1 MKLLQYIFAIG
12 ALATASLALAQPYP
26 SRPVRVLVAFAP
38 GGGIDI
44 IARSVAPQLQ
54 AALGQ
59 PIVVENRPSA
69 GGIVAAE
76 ATVRSTP
83 DGHAL
88 LVTGNDTIFQ
98 KLLYKKLSYDPQRDL
113 RRLGPRPASLSSR
126 HGAPWPA

>member
-1 MKLLQYIFAIG
+1 MHCLIAI
-12 ALATASLALAQPYP
+12 AAIAISSTALAQPYP

-38 GGGIDI
+38 GGGIDV

-76 ATVRSTP
+76 ATVRAAP
-83 DGHAL
+83 DGHSL

-98 KLLYKKLSYDPQRDL
+98 KLLYKNLAYDPQRDL
-113 RRLGPRPASLSSR
+113 IPV
-126 HGAPWPA
+126 